1 MRGSRLIDIVMDKQE
16 DLLYEDAH
24 NMRLTF
30 NHMANRCLQAELT
43 GIFKDK
49 EQGDYDTLIHLLE
62 NGAKGYFNMEPSELI
77 EEYNC
82 IEDAWYRL
90 HEDQELAIST
100 LDEDPINHME
110 KVI

>member
-1 MRGSRLIDIVMDKQE
+1 
-16 DLLYEDAH
+16 
-24 NMRLTF
+24 
-30 NHMANRCLQAELT
+30 
-43 GIFKDK
+43 
-49 EQGDYDTLIHLLE
+49 LE

-82 IEDAWYRL
+82 MEDTWYRL

-100 LDEDPINHME
+100 LDDDPINHIE

>member
-1 MRGSRLIDIVMDKQE
+1 
-16 DLLYEDAH
+16 
-24 NMRLTF
+24 MRLTF
-30 NHMANRCLQAELT
+30 NQMANRCLQAELT
-43 GIFKDK
+43 DIFKDK

-82 IEDAWYRL
+82 MEDTWYRL

-100 LDEDPINHME
+100 LDDDPINHIE